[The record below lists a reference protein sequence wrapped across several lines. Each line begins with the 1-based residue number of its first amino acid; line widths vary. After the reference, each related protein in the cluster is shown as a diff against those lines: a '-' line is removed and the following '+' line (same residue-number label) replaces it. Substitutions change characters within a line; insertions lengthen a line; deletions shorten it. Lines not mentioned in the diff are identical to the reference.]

1 MSYLSISGLSMGFGE
16 QTLFTDVTFSV
27 EKGDKIGFIG
37 ANGAGKTTLFKIIT
51 GAILPDGGEV
61 VRAGGL
67 KIGYLEQHVCSAE
80 NRTALAETLRVFDDL
95 REQEQELERINAKLL
110 CRSDPALIERQL
122 ALTERFQAD
131 GGLTY
136 RSRAAAVLAGL
147 GFSEE
152 ETGLPVSALSGGQ
165 RSKIGLARLLL
176 CKNDLILLDEPTN
189 HLDIDAIA
197 WLENY
202 LLGFN
207 GAVII
212 ISHDRF
218 FLDKVCGKTME
229 LENERLRL
237 ENGNFSRYLQLKQ
250 AREEAERRD
259 FENKAREIKRIE
271 GIIEQQK
278 RWNRE
283 RNIRTAESKQK
294 QIDRIAKTMV
304 RPESETHQV
313 TIKFPVK
320 AQSGLEVLT
329 VENDAA
335 VFPTGTLY
343 QNVSFTVKRGE
354 RVCLIGPNGVGK
366 STLLKRLLSGE
377 NPAFRLGY
385 GVSVGY
391 FDQFQDTLD
400 PKHSPMEE
408 IHSAYPLMSD
418 TAVRN
423 ALAAFEF
430 RGDDVFKSNSAL
442 SGGERARVA
451 ICRLV
456 LSGNNFLI
464 LDEPTN
470 HLDLYSRK
478 ALEDALAAYEG
489 TLLIVSHDR
498 YFINRIADQIVLL
511 RPDGAVSIPG
521 NYDDYLAWVE
531 RNAALEQ
538 PAEQPREET
547 VKKGKEAYLNQKKR
561 RSEQARL
568 QTAVRRAEAEIE
580 ALETE
585 IAGLHTAISENGT
598 DYERLSELTA
608 ALEEKETLLESKMQ
622 QWEED
627 GNALSVLLQNEEPL
641 S

>member
-237 ENGNFSRYLQLKQ
+237 ENGNFSRYLQ
-250 AREEAERRD
+250 
-259 FENKAREIKRIE
+259 
-271 GIIEQQK
+271 
-278 RWNRE
+278 
-283 RNIRTAESKQK
+283 
-294 QIDRIAKTMV
+294 
-304 RPESETHQV
+304 
-313 TIKFPVK
+313 
-320 AQSGLEVLT
+320 
-329 VENDAA
+329 
-335 VFPTGTLY
+335 
-343 QNVSFTVKRGE
+343 
-354 RVCLIGPNGVGK
+354 
-366 STLLKRLLSGE
+366 
-377 NPAFRLGY
+377 
-385 GVSVGY
+385 
-391 FDQFQDTLD
+391 
-400 PKHSPMEE
+400 
-408 IHSAYPLMSD
+408 
-418 TAVRN
+418 
-423 ALAAFEF
+423 
-430 RGDDVFKSNSAL
+430 
-442 SGGERARVA
+442 
-451 ICRLV
+451 
-456 LSGNNFLI
+456 
-464 LDEPTN
+464 
-470 HLDLYSRK
+470 
-478 ALEDALAAYEG
+478 
-489 TLLIVSHDR
+489 
-498 YFINRIADQIVLL
+498 
-511 RPDGAVSIPG
+511 
-521 NYDDYLAWVE
+521 
-531 RNAALEQ
+531 
-538 PAEQPREET
+538 
-547 VKKGKEAYLNQKKR
+547 
-561 RSEQARL
+561 
-568 QTAVRRAEAEIE
+568 
-580 ALETE
+580 
-585 IAGLHTAISENGT
+585 
-598 DYERLSELTA
+598 
-608 ALEEKETLLESKMQ
+608 
-622 QWEED
+622 
-627 GNALSVLLQNEEPL
+627 
-641 S
+641 